1 MCCQCPILNILWFH
15 FVCNSDV
22 PEAFGQ
28 RFIDDI
34 ICQCRLG
41 RLFSHVVR
49 MSDSAP
55 ANAILRVVCDI
66 REGVHQLPIGTD
78 CIAAMAANAILC
90 VVCDIREGVHQLPI
104 GTDCIAACQQH
115 GFITSWM
122 TLIFPLKWL
131 SFVHKIDSIEE
142 CTLQPLMLCDDDDD
156 DGGSDGDGD
165 DSDDSHVVSF

>member
-1 MCCQCPILNILWFH
+1 MCCQCPILNISWFH

-34 ICQCRLG
+34 ICQRRLG

-55 ANAILRVVCDI
+55 ANAILR
-66 REGVHQLPIGTD
+66 
-78 CIAAMAANAILC
+78 